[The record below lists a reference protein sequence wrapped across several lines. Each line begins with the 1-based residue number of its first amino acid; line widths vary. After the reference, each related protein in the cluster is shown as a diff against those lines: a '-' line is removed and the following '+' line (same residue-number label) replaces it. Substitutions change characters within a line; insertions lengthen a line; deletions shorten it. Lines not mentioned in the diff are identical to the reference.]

1 MYYDDCQTTNYNPV
15 FVREAYS
22 RPVGSN
28 NSISPMNFDF
38 RIFQE
43 KTSFSSDY
51 EDIVEKWADS
61 FSQLSKT
68 QQKNNYNVEVQ
79 LPGDDTV
86 SAITL
91 WLNEAFA
98 IVPDLDAPD
107 IVPDAEG
114 GLDIEWNLE
123 NQFVSIHI
131 DHSDKLLNRIFI
143 KTKSGYRSEPLT
155 KKNLKAV
162 FAA

>member
-15 FVREAYS
+15 FIREAYS
-22 RPVGSN
+22 RPMASN
-28 NSISPMNFDF
+28 NSMPPLNFDF
-38 RIFQE
+38 RIFE
-43 KTSFSSDY
+43 ENTSFSSDY

-61 FSQLSKT
+61 FKQLNKT
-68 QQKNNYNVEVQ
+68 QQKSNYNSEIQ
-79 LPGDDTV
+79 LPVDDTV
-86 SAITL
+86 SAITS

-98 IVPDLDAPD
+98 IAPDLEAPD

-114 GLDIEWNLE
+114 GLDIEWDLE

-131 DHSDKLLNRIFI
+131 DHSDKTLNRIFI
-143 KTKSGYRSEPLT
+143 KNKRGYRSEPLT
-155 KKNLKAV
+155 KKNLKAL